1 MESRRRGDGIGT
13 LPLAAALFLCL
24 GAFPVTPAGAE
35 HPPNAEPTMRL
46 VSSDALA
53 TGQTGEPAEGGQPG
67 ASGGGDSQADLAKQS
82 QNPVADLIS
91 LPIQHNFNF
100 KTGPGDDV
108 LNIMNIQPVIP
119 VTLNEDWNLIN
130 RLIMPIIWQP
140 EMAPGMG
147 IQNGLGDIQYT
158 AFFSPAKS
166 EGLVWGFGPVFQF
179 ASATDER
186 LGSEKYSA
194 GPSAV
199 FLVMDG
205 PWVVGALL
213 QNVWSYAGDG
223 DREDVN
229 QFLMQPFVNY
239 NLPGGWYLS
248 TAPNITANWETHGK
262 GRWTVPV
269 GGGVGRVF
277 TISKQPVNLSVRAYY
292 NVVRPDN
299 GPDWSV
305 QVQLTLLF
313 PK

>member
-1 MESRRRGDGIGT
+1 MRIRCRNRLNLS
-13 LPLAAALFLCL
+13 LAAALILCL
-24 GAFPVTPAGAE
+24 VAVSTAPAPAAE
-35 HPPNAEPTMRL
+35 GPQAGPTMHL
-46 VSSDALA
+46 ASSDALA
-53 TGQTGEPAEGGQPG
+53 GGGPAGEPAEAGQASQQGGES
-67 ASGGGDSQADLAKQS
+67 AAADLAKAS

-119 VTLNEDWNLIN
+119 VRLNEDWNLIN
-130 RLIMPIIWQP
+130 RLILPIIWQP

-166 EGLVWGFGPVFQF
+166 EGLVWGLGPVFQF

-186 LGSEKYSA
+186 LGSERYSA

-248 TAPNITANWETHGK
+248 TAPNITANWETHGT

-277 TISKQPVNLSVRAYY
+277 KIGKQPVNLSVRAYY

>member
-1 MESRRRGDGIGT
+1 MRIRCRNRLNLS
-13 LPLAAALFLCL
+13 LAAALILCL
-24 GAFPVTPAGAE
+24 VAMSTAPAPAAE
-35 HPPNAEPTMRL
+35 GPQAGPTMHL
-46 VSSDALA
+46 ASSDALA
-53 TGQTGEPAEGGQPG
+53 GGGPAGEPAEAGQASQQGGES
-67 ASGGGDSQADLAKQS
+67 AAADLAKAS

-119 VTLNEDWNLIN
+119 VRLNEDWNLIN
-130 RLIMPIIWQP
+130 RLILPIIWQP

-147 IQNGLGDIQYT
+147 TQSGLGDIQYT

-166 EGLVWGFGPVFQF
+166 EGLVWGLGPVFQF

-186 LGSEKYSA
+186 LGSERYSA

-248 TAPNITANWETHGK
+248 TAPNITANWETHGT

-277 TISKQPVNLSVRAYY
+277 KIGKQPVNLSVRAYY

>member
-1 MESRRRGDGIGT
+1 MRIRCRNRLNLS
-13 LPLAAALFLCL
+13 LAAALILCL
-24 GAFPVTPAGAE
+24 VAMSTAPAPAAE
-35 HPPNAEPTMRL
+35 GPQAGPTMHL
-46 VSSDALA
+46 ASSDALA
-53 TGQTGEPAEGGQPG
+53 GGGPAGEPAEAGQASQQGGES
-67 ASGGGDSQADLAKQS
+67 AAADLAKAS

-119 VTLNEDWNLIN
+119 VRLNEDWNLIN
-130 RLIMPIIWQP
+130 RLILPIIWQP

-158 AFFSPAKS
+158 DIFSPAKS
-166 EGLVWGFGPVFQF
+166 EGLVWGIGPVFQF
-179 ASATDER
+179 ASAPDER
-186 LGSEKYSA
+186 LGSERYSA

-248 TAPNITANWETHGK
+248 TAPNITANWETHGT

-277 TISKQPVNLSVRAYY
+277 KIGKQPVNLSVRAYY